1 MSEELKIVFKYL
13 LDFAKHPEEY
23 NDDMV
28 ALLKVEQVELLLA
41 YIDNMIGQLRQEQNT
56 INEFEKWLLSEK
68 MMFYRGDDGE
78 KLIRY
83 NETKNK
89 WLELKGS
96 DK

>member
-28 ALLKVEQVELLLA
+28 ALLKVDQVELLLA

-56 INEFEKWLLSEK
+56 TNEFEKWLLGEK
-68 MMFYRGDDGE
+68 MMFYSGDGE